1 LRFPFLA
8 RRASES
14 SDLTQLAEQRCL
26 PFLVADVLAH
36 HDHAIRSLA
45 GHRPKRKLGHFFAP
59 QAAPAMIAEKNAAA
73 GEVEVK
79 GKIAQKYDDSV
90 EWWVK
95 KQRPPEGAPNVIVF
109 LLDDTGFAQLG

>member
-1 LRFPFLA
+1 
-8 RRASES
+8 
-14 SDLTQLAEQRCL
+14 
-26 PFLVADVLAH
+26 
-36 HDHAIRSLA
+36 
-45 GHRPKRKLGHFFAP
+45 
-59 QAAPAMIAEKNAAA
+59 MIAEKNAAA